1 MKMSE
6 KNRELSFEEAL
17 EQLESIV
24 NKMEEGEV
32 PLEKAMEYYAEGSK
46 LSKICHEK
54 LTKADKQMKEILKD
68 DNKRESFEIQ
78 EEN

>member
-1 MKMSE
+1 MSE
-6 KNRELSFEEAL
+6 TKKELSFEEAL

-46 LSKICHEK
+46 LSKICHDK
-54 LTKADKQMKEILKD
+54 LVSAEKQMKEILRED
-68 DNKRESFEIQ
+68 DARSSFEIQ

>member
-1 MKMSE
+1 MSE

>member
-1 MKMSE
+1 MSE
-6 KNRELSFEEAL
+6 KNNDLSFEEAL

-46 LSKICHEK
+46 LSKICHDK
-54 LTKADKQMKEILKD
+54 LTKADKQMKQILKD
-68 DNKRESFEIQ
+68 DNNRESFDIQ

>member
-1 MKMSE
+1 MATDQPI
-6 KNRELSFEEAL
+6 SFEEAL
-17 EQLESIV
+17 KQLEEIV
-24 NKMEEGEV
+24 NKMEAGDI

-54 LTKADKQMKEILKD
+54 LVQADKQLREIMD
-68 DNKRESFEIQ
+68 DNGELSLFTIQ